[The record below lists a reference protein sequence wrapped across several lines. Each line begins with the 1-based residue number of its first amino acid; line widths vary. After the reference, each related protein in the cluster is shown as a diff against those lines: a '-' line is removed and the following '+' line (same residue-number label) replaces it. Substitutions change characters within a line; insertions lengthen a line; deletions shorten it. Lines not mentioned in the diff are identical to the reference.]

1 MKTFINNDEYIII
14 FEEETIDDLTFINNK
29 VKEIPAA
36 IKSVIIDLKE
46 VKYINSIFIDYLVK
60 FRSILDKTG
69 IILRLINCSENIA
82 ALIEK
87 SHKDHNIE
95 IKIKDI

>member
-46 VKYINSIFIDYLVK
+46 VK
-60 FRSILDKTG
+60 
-69 IILRLINCSENIA
+69 
-82 ALIEK
+82 
-87 SHKDHNIE
+87 
-95 IKIKDI
+95 